1 MSSEAGHVTK
11 GDETMPTVNTP
22 GAAAYMA
29 DNLLASMSR
38 EQVQTARSDESMPSD
53 SSHLGEN
60 AKRDDVEKSNSL
72 SASTSAPKTFWSYD
86 PKEFFDAITAS
97 IPALKSDFSLDT
109 FVSFNLSV
117 QSFLSTIDSESF
129 SGIIA
134 QLGIHPTTNPFKF
147 RLFETFILNQIHQD
161 INVPEAT

>member
-1 MSSEAGHVTK
+1 MSSEAGHVTT

-38 EQVQTARSDESMPSD
+38 EQVQTARSDESVPSD
-53 SSHLGEN
+53 SSHLGES
-60 AKRDDVEKSNSL
+60 AKRDDVESNSL
-72 SASTSAPKTFWSYD
+72 SASTSAPKTFWSYN
-86 PKEFFDAITAS
+86 PKEFFDVITAR

-109 FVSFNLSV
+109 FVNFNLSV
-117 QSFLSTIDSESF
+117 QNFLSTIDSQSF